1 MSSQQDDDYDP
12 AQELRDDLVAEF
24 QRSFDE
30 VAQMASEPI
39 TTLTNFDRGVAHGK
53 LAAFAYAI
61 RIVRGLG

>member
-1 MSSQQDDDYDP
+1 MSSEREDNYDP
-12 AQELRDDLVAEF
+12 VQELRDDLIAEF

-39 TTLTNFDRGVAHGK
+39 TALTNFDRGVAHGR

-61 RIVRGLG
+61 RLVRGLG